1 MNLYRRAKLI
11 ASGALALGALAG
23 LTIAASPAH
32 AATSAASFPS
42 GPHYTLPLDPYQVH
56 LGDGS
61 GCTSNTLN
69 AYGWNF
75 YNGEKLTVNFYRDGK
90 EIQGDP
96 YPTTAFQVGYLGG
109 YFNVTISYPLQD
121 AGGGAFA
128 ANVTD
133 QNGLTWWAPE
143 QILC

>member
-1 MNLYRRAKLI
+1 MNLYRRAKFI

-42 GPHYTLPLDPYQVH
+42 GIHYTLPLDPYQVH
-56 LGDGS
+56 VSDGS
-61 GCTSNTLN
+61 GCTSNTLT

-75 YNGEKLTVNFYRDGK
+75 YNGEKLSVNFYRDGQK
-90 EIQGDP
+90 IKDDP
-96 YPTTAFQVGYLGG
+96 FPVTASQAGLLGG
-109 YFNVTISYPLQD
+109 YFAVTISYPLQD

-128 ANVTD
+128 ANVTEPD
-133 QNGLTWWAPE
+133 GFTWWAPE
-143 QILC
+143 QIVC